1 MSLDG
6 CLGLPGPK
14 HFKLS
19 SPEDFRRVHDLRA
32 TCDAIL
38 VGVGTVLA
46 DDPKLTVKWE
56 LLGRK
61 PGKNPTRVVLDAELR
76 TPPNSELSHHNTPT
90 ILFHKKGAKGGP
102 LNAEKVAIKAGTDGH
117 LSLQEVL
124 AELDRRGIRHLLVE
138 GGPHVLS
145 SFVAARLVDEL
156 TIYIAPLLVGAA
168 DAPRL
173 FTGKGPTELG
183 LRLDRTENLGGGVL
197 VRFLR

>member
-14 HFKLS
+14 PLKLS
-19 SPEDFRRVHDLRA
+19 SPEDFRRVHELRA
-32 TCDAIL
+32 TSDAIL

-56 LLGRK
+56 LLGRN
-61 PGKNPTRVVLDAELR
+61 PGKNPTRVVLDADLR
-76 TPPNSELSHHNTPT
+76 TPPNSELSRHDTPT

-102 LNAEKVAIKAGTDGH
+102 LNAQKVAVKTDTGGG
-117 LSLQEVL
+117 LSLKEVL
-124 AELDRRGIRHLLVE
+124 AELERRGLQKLLVE

-145 SFVAARLVDEL
+145 AFLAARLVDEL
-156 TIYIAPLLVGAA
+156 TIYIAPILVGSA

-183 LRLDRTENLGGGVL
+183 LRLDKTENLGGGVL
-197 VRFLR
+197 VRFVR